1 MEKLTEQF
9 MDLYKIKKIILTNTV
24 KLELPL
30 TIKIHLVVNISR
42 VQLYRPQVKGQK
54 VVLLQPVVIDKKKE
68 YEIEKILN
76 RKKVQEKNKFLVQ
89 QKEYTV
95 EADTW
100 KGKKNLEIVKE
111 LVEKFKREYRKEAKD
126 DR

>member
-89 QKEYTV
+89 
-95 EADTW
+95 
-100 KGKKNLEIVKE
+100 
-111 LVEKFKREYRKEAKD
+111 
-126 DR
+126 